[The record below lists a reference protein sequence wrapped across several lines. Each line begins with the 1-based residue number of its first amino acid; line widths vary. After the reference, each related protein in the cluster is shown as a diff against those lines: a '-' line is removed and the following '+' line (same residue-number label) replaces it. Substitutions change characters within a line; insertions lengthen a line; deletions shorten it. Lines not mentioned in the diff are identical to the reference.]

1 MARSRLCG
9 DSPVIPLHE
18 TRRNVV
24 ELRQLRYFVAVA
36 EELHFRRAAERL
48 YVAQPAVSEQV
59 RKLEAELGVR
69 LFERTNRSVVITDAG
84 AALLEEGR
92 LVLEQAEAAQRA
104 ARGAGDRIGAR
115 LRIGHLPDALPPEVP
130 RALAHLRGSS
140 ATVRVSTESAPAA
153 RLADAV
159 RAQRLDAAI
168 VDLPVATHGLRV
180 TPLAMQHLVVALP
193 TDDPRAQ
200 APSLRLSQ
208 LAPDRLVAP
217 PAEVN
222 PAFHATIVA
231 LLRRDGLS
239 PAFVEV
245 GEARVDSMLL
255 AVAASGV
262 LALLPTC
269 AASRATVPGVRLV
282 PLDEPEPVVEPAVLT
297 LSSRDH
303 LPTAAFLRALGRF
316 TRSRPAEAMQPAM
329 QLVA

>member
-1 MARSRLCG
+1 M
-9 DSPVIPLHE
+9 
-18 TRRNVV
+18 

-59 RKLEAELGVR
+59 RKLEAELGVQ

-92 LVLEQAEAAQRA
+92 LVLEQAETAQRA

-130 RALAHLRGSS
+130 RALAHLRGNA

-159 RAQRLDAAI
+159 RAGRLDAAV

-180 TPLAMQHLVVALP
+180 TPLAMQHLMVALP
-193 TDDPRAQ
+193 TDDPRSQ
-200 APSLRLSQ
+200 APALRLSQ

-217 PAEVN
+217 PCEVN
-222 PAFHATIVA
+222 PAFHATLTA

-239 PAFVEV
+239 PSFVEV
-245 GEARVDSMLL
+245 GEARVDAVLL

-262 LALLPTC
+262 LALLPSSS
-269 AASRATVPGVRLV
+269 AARAHVPGVRLV
-282 PLDEPEPVVEPAVLT
+282 PLDEPEPVIEPAVLT
-297 LSSRDH
+297 LSGRDH

-316 TRSRPAEAMQPAM
+316 TRSRAGESMQPAM